1 MIPAING
8 CEKVTG
14 ENVYLSKEVSV
25 RLDGLSDYCVQA
37 FADRMER
44 RGCRVA
50 AEKGEEEGTI
60 PVCIRKD
67 ESLGEEGYRLGIF
80 DTRIQIDAG
89 SERGAVWALTSL
101 VQMIGPDKSI
111 RKAQYE
117 DAPRMA
123 HRGLHL
129 DVARH
134 FFDADEVKKLIEQI
148 ALAKLNVLHWHLSDD
163 QGWRIESRRFPK
175 LQEVSGA
182 CYTQEEIRDIV
193 SFAHVRGVEIIPE
206 IDMPGHMSALLA
218 AYPQYGCSKKK
229 VRLAER
235 GGVYRA
241 ILCAGNEAVYDFLEE
256 LLDELCGLF
265 PSKRFHIGGDEVPK
279 GGWQACPVCSAK
291 MREEQMESFHDLEG
305 YFLSRAAAILKR
317 HGKSVICWNDCL
329 VSRLRPENLQIQ
341 YWSVQYNGPFSD
353 YINEGGS
360 WIYSDMFE
368 LYLDYPHA
376 MTSVKKMYDSSIDLG
391 SAAYDGSCPPVGMEA
406 CVWTEHIADR
416 ETLERRTF
424 PRAYVLAELTW
435 SRAGDYREFEERLK
449 AEMERA
455 MADGV
460 CVTPFEGW
468 NPQGEARRR
477 ETLAYMG
484 TMNAGITTEET
495 DETVDPSDVGED
507 FQRKFVTRF
516 FAPEDAAALLSGR

>member
-1 MIPAING
+1 M
-8 CEKVTG
+8 
-14 ENVYLSKEVSV
+14 
-25 RLDGLSDYCVQA
+25 
-37 FADRMER
+37 
-44 RGCRVA
+44 
-50 AEKGEEEGTI
+50 
-60 PVCIRKD
+60 PVCIRRD

-101 VQMIGPDKSI
+101 VQMIGPDKGI

-148 ALAKLNVLHWHLSDD
+148 ALAKLNVLHWHLSND

-182 CYTQEEIRDIV
+182 YYTQEEIRDIV

-241 ILCAGNEAVYDFLEE
+241 ILCAGSEAVYDFLEE

-391 SAAYDGSCPPVGMEA
+391 SAVYDGSCPPVGMEA

-416 ETLERRTF
+416 ETLERRIF